1 MSGNFKYELL
11 KRLQAAGNEPLSG
24 QQIADELNI
33 SRTAIWK
40 HINQLKEE
48 GYEIET
54 IRKKGYILKQ
64 AANNLDPAKIKALL
78 ETTHFGHTIFYE
90 EVLESTQP
98 TAHRLAQEGAKEGTL
113 VICEEQTAGRGRM
126 MREWQSQKGKG
137 IWMSVILRPDVPTHK
152 APQFTLVAAVAVA
165 RGIEDVTGVRP
176 AIKWPNDLLINGLKC
191 TGILTEM
198 QSEPDLVNA
207 LIMGIGINVNHEQQD
222 FPEEI
227 QGIATSLKLQAKK
240 EIDRAQLTA
249 RILFYLEH
257 YSAEYVIEGF
267 ENIKKQWESYSCTLG
282 QRIKATTLRD
292 VLIGEAV
299 EITDDGVLKI
309 KLDNGEIKGV
319 YSADISLEP

>member
-1 MSGNFKYELL
+1 VSGNFKYELL

-90 EVLESTQP
+90 EILDSTQP

-126 MREWQSQKGKG
+126 MREWQSQRGKG

-165 RGIEDVTGVRP
+165 RGIEDITGVRP

-207 LIMGIGINVNHEQQD
+207 LIMGIGINVNHEEQD

-227 QGIATSLKLQAKK
+227 QGIATSLKLQAGK

-249 RILFYLEH
+249 RILFYLER
-257 YSAEYVIEGF
+257 YSAEYVTEGF
-267 ENIKKQWESYSCTLG
+267 EKIKKQWESYSCTLG
-282 QRIKATTLRD
+282 QRIKATTLCD